1 MRDKILEVNDICKQ
15 YDDTIVVDNVSF
27 CIYPGEIV
35 GLIGANGAGKS
46 TLLKMISHLV
56 IPNKGEIYFSEY
68 TINDQYEKALGKMGI
83 NFFEGMLIN
92 SLSAY
97 QNLSLR
103 VNALGLGK
111 NRKMIVQKI
120 IDEFDMSEYANKR
133 CEDYSLGMKQRTALA
148 LACVGSPDL
157 LLLDEPMNGLD
168 PSGIKST
175 RALIKKMSNEGR
187 ATIISSHLLY
197 DIEKLCDRL
206 LILSGGKLLA
216 DTKVDDILK
225 QYGSIE
231 DYYFYTT
238 EGTL

>member
-1 MRDKILEVNDICKQ
+1 MEYVIEMLNITKEFPGIKANDNITLQLKK
-15 YDDTIVVDNVSF
+15 
-27 CIYPGEIV
+27 GEIHALL
-35 GLIGANGAGKS
+35 GENGAGKS

-56 IPNKGEIYFSEY
+56 IPNKGNIYVKGYS
-68 TINDQYEKALGKMGI
+68 INEQYEKALGKMGI

-97 QNLSLR
+97 QNICLR

-111 NRKMIVQKI
+111 NRKMIVQKV
-120 IDEFDMSEYANKR
+120 IDEFDMADYANKK

-168 PSGIKST
+168 PLGIKST
-175 RALIKKMSNEGR
+175 RAWIKRMSKDGV
-187 ATIISSHLLY
+187 ATIVSSHLLY
-197 DIEKLCDRL
+197 DIERLSDRL
-206 LILSGGKLLA
+206 LIMSRGKLLA
-216 DTKVDDILK
+216 DMKVVDILK
-225 QYGSIE
+225 KYESIE
-231 DYYFYTT
+231 DFYFETT